1 MINDLWFKRGN
12 GHAAA
17 LLWKISPARLQAGG
31 RRPGFIGR
39 ALGVMAACV
48 WRKLAR
54 WVGIAPTS
62 EVFQTSANLP
72 QLPADGGADRTR
84 AGLLRVDNALIR
96 LLHLQPRKVI
106 VTGHR
111 SLAGLAVGWCAPVVL
126 LLPTGELAAPCSA
139 FTSNRSRALRCGNNA
154 VTLEGGGRWK

>member
-1 MINDLWFKRGN
+1 M
-12 GHAAA
+12 
-17 LLWKISPARLQAGG
+17 
-31 RRPGFIGR
+31 
-39 ALGVMAACV
+39 
-48 WRKLAR
+48 AR

-126 LLPTGELAAPCSA
+126 LLPSRELAAPQIDRVSYVVGATLSRSKVVGDGSNALLVVFPDLFCDGR
-139 FTSNRSRALRCGNNA
+139 FTVGYGEHRPM
-154 VTLEGGGRWK
+154 K